1 MILGTLHLLLLTAVV
16 VLVVM
21 ALLAPLESLRWWAGW
36 SDREAQA
43 AAPTAPPGP
52 PPARRGDERYVVWLS
67 GIGSVPG
74 QTEDPFEV
82 RFLRELRARVPQAVI
97 IDDAFAYSVRDN
109 PLAGRQLFDPL
120 WRRARRGQAAGR
132 PPGLW
137 LGRLVQLR
145 NTLQVAV
152 SADARY
158 GPIYNLGLAE
168 GVGKRLLAHGYP
180 SGSGTPIYLLGYSG
194 GGQIAVGA
202 APYLKRWLGA
212 PIEVVSIGG
221 VISPDPGLEAVD
233 HLYHLQGQKDPVP
246 GLGSLAFP
254 GRWPL
259 LRYSAWNK
267 TVAAGK
273 LTVIRTGPMG
283 HMAEPGYFG
292 SGHVEKTASVV
303 AAILAGAAD
312 GRAELAALG

>member
-1 MILGTLHLLLLTAVV
+1 MILSTLHLLLLTALVV
-16 VLVVM
+16 VVVM

-36 SDREAQA
+36 SDQEAQA
-43 AAPTAPPGP
+43 AAPDAPTTPM
-52 PPARRGDERYVVWLS
+52 PARRGDERYVVWLS

-74 QTEDPFEV
+74 ETEDPFEV
-82 RFLRELRARVPQAVI
+82 RFLRELSARVPRVVI
-97 IDDAFAYSVRDN
+97 VDDAFAYSVRDN
-109 PLAGRQLFDPL
+109 PLAGRRLIDPFF
-120 WRRARRGQAAGR
+120 RRARQAQEAGR
-132 PPGLW
+132 PPSLW
-137 LGRLVQLR
+137 LASLVQLR

-168 GVGKRLLAHGYP
+168 GIGKRLLASGYP
-180 SGSGTPIYLLGYSG
+180 KGSGTPIYLLGYSG
-194 GGQIAVGA
+194 GGQIAVGSA
-202 APYLKRWLGA
+202 RYLKDWLNA

-221 VISPDPGLEAVD
+221 VISPDPGLDAVD
-233 HLYHLQGQKDPVP
+233 HIYHLQGQKDPVP
-246 GLGSLAFP
+246 GIGSVAFP

-273 LTVIRTGPMG
+273 VTVIPTGPMA

-292 SGHVEKTASVV
+292 SGNVEKTAAIV
-303 AAILAGAAD
+303 ANILV
-312 GRAELAALG
+312 